1 MHAEHADNS
10 EMNDM
15 SARNKA
21 PKRATQ
27 TSWLGGYFVDPIRL
41 LQAAPED
48 QTRGPW
54 SMNRTASSACLAP
67 APAKAGVHRLP
78 ASALRFFLGL
88 RRHKAGK
95 GASALPIGARS
106 PALCE
111 RCNPIQQTS
120 DGNGRVTPDH
130 NEVGGACDTSTAKAA
145 GITCLHGCPHPG
157 ADHRI

>member
-27 TSWLGGYFVDPIRL
+27 TSWFGGYFVDPIRL

-88 RRHKAGK
+88 PRHKAIVASK
-95 GASALPIGARS
+95 GTISQAQHPLRRTGYSL
-106 PALCE
+106 
-111 RCNPIQQTS
+111 
-120 DGNGRVTPDH
+120 
-130 NEVGGACDTSTAKAA
+130 TAPV
-145 GITCLHGCPHPG
+145 IDET
-157 ADHRI
+157 